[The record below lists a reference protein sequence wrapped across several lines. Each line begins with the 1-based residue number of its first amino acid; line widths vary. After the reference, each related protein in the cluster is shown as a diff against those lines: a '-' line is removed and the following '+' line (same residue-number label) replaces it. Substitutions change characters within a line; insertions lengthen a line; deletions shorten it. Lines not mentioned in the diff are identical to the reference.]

1 MPAAARGFVGDN
13 VFSRTGFGR
22 GCRSPMVPLP
32 KTFLGST
39 SVFINGF
46 GAVRLGDAPTPHPT
60 IGCVP
65 DPSLLTTGSSSV
77 FINGFPAGR
86 IGDLY
91 TLDNIIISG
100 STNVFIGG

>member
-1 MPAAARGFVGDN
+1 
-13 VFSRTGFGR
+13 
-22 GCRSPMVPLP
+22 
-32 KTFLGST
+32 
-39 SVFINGF
+39 
-46 GAVRLGDAPTPHPT
+46 
-60 IGCVP
+60 
-65 DPSLLTTGSSSV
+65 V

>member
-1 MPAAARGFVGDN
+1 MPAAARGFLVDN

-32 KTFLGST
+32 RTSLGSA
-39 SVFINGF
+39 SVYINGV
-46 GAVRLGDAPTPHPT
+46 GAVRAGDFTSLHPIT
-60 IGCVP
+60 GCPP
-65 DPSLLTTGSSSV
+65 DPSVLGPGSTTV

>member
-1 MPAAARGFVGDN
+1 MPAAARGFLADN

-32 KTFLGST
+32 KTFSGSP
-39 SVFINGF
+39 SVFINGV
-46 GAVRLGDAPTPHPT
+46 GAVRAGDFPTAHPIT
-60 IGCVP
+60 GCFP
-65 DPSLLTTGSSSV
+65 DPSVLAPGSATV

-91 TLDNIIISG
+91 TADNIIISG